1 MKNTKLLNEIQH
13 LSKEELTGLISHIS
27 VELSDPHAKNQNIN
41 VETKI
46 TRSKD
51 VSKYRP
57 KRVNSY
63 GTVGVSYVDRI
74 LEDTA
79 GTPYGLLKELQSNR
93 EQFSN
98 ISYIDITGKDIKNF
112 SRHIAPWLNKDL
124 IVAIKTKE
132 QFDDITLA
140 SMVSG
145 IPIDINP
152 QKGRRYF
159 MFNPSLLLPY
169 SRMDKG
175 KHFDFIYLIYQY
187 LKSYVPPAK
196 SAYQDCHKK
205 HKDAMVKEYF
215 KDSNQCTFDEFL
227 DRSKE
232 YINLCLAGK
241 QPVLD
246 GWFKLVEEQSKDKSI
261 KL

>member
-1 MKNTKLLNEIQH
+1 MSNITLINKLIQGLSQEEQMQVVATLEAARLDPSNPSQSVSTRTVFMKEST
-13 LSKEELTGLISHIS
+13 
-27 VELSDPHAKNQNIN
+27 
-41 VETKI
+41 
-46 TRSKD
+46 

-63 GTVGVSYVDRI
+63 GLDSVSYIDRTHVNTVGTSY
-74 LEDTA
+74 E
-79 GTPYGLLKELQSNR
+79 LLKELQSNR
-93 EQFSN
+93 DQYNN
-98 ISYIDITGKDIKNF
+98 ISYVDMDGKDKAHFGRNML
-112 SRHIAPWLNKDL
+112 PWLKEDL
-124 IVAIKTKE
+124 LVPIKTKE

-140 SMVSG
+140 SRVAG
-145 IPIDINP
+145 IPIDVVP
-152 QKGRRYF
+152 EKGKRYF
-159 MFNPSLLLPY
+159 LFNPSLLLPY

-175 KHFDFIYLIYQY
+175 KHFDTIYLIYQY

-246 GWFKLVEEQSKDKSI
+246 GWFKE
-261 KL
+261 

>member
-13 LSKEELTGLISHIS
+13 LSKEELTELISHIS

-57 KRVNSY
+57 KHVNSY

-112 SRHIAPWLNKDL
+112 SRNMLPWLQKDL
-124 IVAIKTKE
+124 LVAIKTKE

-140 SMVSG
+140 SKVAG
-145 IPIDINP
+145 IQIDVV
-152 QKGRRYF
+152 QEKGKRYF

-175 KHFDFIYLIYQY
+175 RHFDFIYLIYQY

-196 SAYQDCHKK
+196 SAYQACFNV
-205 HKDAMVKEYF
+205 HKDSLVREYF
-215 KDSNQCTFDEFL
+215 KDINQCTFDEFL
-227 DRSKE
+227 SRSKE
-232 YINLCLAGK
+232 FINQHLAGK
-241 QPVLD
+241 EPILE
-246 GWFKLVEEQSKDKSI
+246 GWFKLPEEQSKDKSI
-261 KL
+261 